1 MLENEDLDINYLKF
15 SLMQIRCIVSSLE
28 DKSVLLERGFNE
40 DLCSMIINYLL
51 NNNDIEVK
59 V

>member
-1 MLENEDLDINYLKF
+1 
-15 SLMQIRCIVSSLE
+15 MQIRCIVSSLE
-28 DKSVLLERGFNE
+28 DKSALLEHGFNE
-40 DLCSMIINYLL
+40 DLCLMIINYLL